1 MAGSPLFDLSGKVA
15 LITGSSRGIG
25 RAIAE
30 AMAEAGAKVAI
41 SGRKAE
47 SCEAAAKEMTARG
60 HSVLAVPGNVSAKDD
75 LQRLVDTTMKTW
87 GRIDILVCNAG
98 INPAYGPLASVS
110 DAAFDKIMGTNV
122 RSTFWLCN
130 MVIPQMAERRDGA
143 VILMASIAGLRGNS
157 VIGTYGISKA
167 AEMQLARNLALEWGP
182 QNIRVNAIAPGIV
195 KTEFARALW
204 EDQERLKRVEAMAPL
219 RRIGEPREIAGIA
232 VFLASPAGSFVTGQ
246 TIVADGG
253 VTIGEAV

>member
-1 MAGSPLFDLSGKVA
+1 MAGRSLFDLSGKVA

-30 AMAEAGAKVAI
+30 AMAEAGAKVTI

-47 SCEAAAKEMTARG
+47 SCDRAAQEMTARG
-60 HSVLAVPGNVSAKDD
+60 FSVLAVPGNVSSKDD
-75 LQRLVDTTMKTW
+75 LQRLVDATLAKW

-98 INPAYGPLASVS
+98 INPAYGPLTSVS

-182 QNIRVNAIAPGIV
+182 SNIRVNAIAPGIV

-219 RRIGEPREIAGIA
+219 RRIGEPHEIAGIA
-232 VFLASPAGSFVTGQ
+232 VFLASAAGSFVTGQ

>member
-1 MAGSPLFDLSGKVA
+1 MAGSSLFDLSGKVA

-47 SCEAAAKEMTARG
+47 SCDRAAQEMTARG
-60 HSVLAVPGNVSAKDD
+60 FNVLAVPGNVSSKDD
-75 LQRLVDTTMKTW
+75 LQRLVDATLAKW

-110 DAAFDKIMGTNV
+110 DAAFDKIIGTNV

-130 MVIPQMAERRDGA
+130 MVIPQMAGRR
-143 VILMASIAGLRGNS
+143 
-157 VIGTYGISKA
+157 
-167 AEMQLARNLALEWGP
+167 
-182 QNIRVNAIAPGIV
+182 
-195 KTEFARALW
+195 
-204 EDQERLKRVEAMAPL
+204 
-219 RRIGEPREIAGIA
+219 
-232 VFLASPAGSFVTGQ
+232 
-246 TIVADGG
+246 
-253 VTIGEAV
+253 

>member
-1 MAGSPLFDLSGKVA
+1 MAGSSLFDLSGKVA

-25 RAIAE
+25 RAIADT
-30 AMAEAGAKVAI
+30 MAEAGAKVVI

-47 SCEAAAKEMTARG
+47 ACNAAAADLTARG
-60 HSVLAVPGNVSAKDD
+60 HEALAVPGNVSSKED
-75 LQRLVDTTMKTW
+75 LQRLVDTTMSRW

-130 MVIPQMAERRDGA
+130 MVIPQMADRRDGA

-232 VFLASPAGSFVTGQ
+232 VFLASQAGSFITGQ

>member
-1 MAGSPLFDLSGKVA
+1 MASSLFDLSGKVA
-15 LITGSSRGIG
+15 LVTGSSRGIG
-25 RAIAE
+25 RAVAE
-30 AMAEAGAKVAI
+30 AMADAGAKVVI

-47 SCEAAAKEMTARG
+47 SCQAAAAELTVRG
-60 HSVLAVPGNVSAKDD
+60 HDALAVPGNVSSKDD
-75 LQRLVDTTMKTW
+75 LQRLVDTTLAKW

-98 INPAYGPLASVS
+98 INPVYGPLTSVS
-110 DAAFDKIMGTNV
+110 DAAFDKVMGTNV

-130 MVIPQMAERRDGA
+130 MVIPQMAARHDGA

-204 EDQERLKRVEAMAPL
+204 EDEERLKRVEAMAPL

-232 VFLASPAGSFVTGQ
+232 VFLASAAGTFVTGQ

>member
-1 MAGSPLFDLSGKVA
+1 MASSLFDLSGKVA

-25 RAIAE
+25 RAVAD
-30 AMAEAGAKVAI
+30 AMAEAGAKVVV
-41 SGRKAE
+41 SGRKPD
-47 SCEAAAKEMTARG
+47 SCKAAVDELTARG
-60 HSVLAVPGNVSAKDD
+60 HSAIGVPGNVSSKDD
-75 LQRLVDTTMKTW
+75 LQHLTDTALATW

-98 INPAYGPLASVS
+98 INPVYGPLASVE
-110 DAAFDKIMGTNV
+110 DAAFDKVMGTNV

-130 MVIPQMAERRDGA
+130 MVIPQMAARHDGA
-143 VILMASIAGLRGNS
+143 VILMASIAGLRGNA

-195 KTEFARALW
+195 KTDFARALW
-204 EDQERLKRVEAMAPL
+204 EDKERLARVEAMAPL

-232 VFLASPAGSFVTGQ
+232 VFLASAAGSFITGQ

-253 VTIGEAV
+253 ITIGEAV